1 VYHAGEWLLPLLA
14 FWLQDWRLLNLAIAA
29 ICCIT
34 GALLLPIPESPR
46 WLLLKGRQQEAR
58 RALSWLA
65 QLNGRQLP
73 EGLVITH
80 AVELT
85 PAAADNVELGEREG
99 LVVAAGDALPDHAGC
114 GQIYGSSSSS
124 LQEEGSGGTAAPLAA
139 RPLISKG
146 DVNSD
151 SELPNDDCTALLAD
165 RAPVEAKPE
174 QQQENQRAGVQ
185 QSASMLALFSHAL
198 LARYF
203 VVASLL
209 CTVMAICFY
218 TINLAT
224 DSLQVCV
231 RCCFYNVWYAGFC

>member
-14 FWLQDWRLLNLAIAA
+14 FWLQDWRSLNLAIAA

-34 GALLLPIPESPR
+34 GALLLPLTESPR

-73 EGLVITH
+73 EGLDITH

-85 PAAADNVELGEREG
+85 PAAAENIELGEPRG
-99 LVVAAGDALPDHAGC
+99 LCVAAGDACTDHAGC
-114 GQIYGSSSSS
+114 RQSLGSSSSS
-124 LQEEGSGGTAAPLAA
+124 LQKGGSRLTAAPLAA
-139 RPLISKG
+139 RPFRSES
-146 DVNSD
+146 DADSD
-151 SELPNDDCTALLAD
+151 SPLLDSDCTALLAN
-165 RAPVEAKPE
+165 RAPVDAKPE
-174 QQQENQRAGVQ
+174 QQQQQQQEKQRAGGQ
-185 QSASMLALFSHAL
+185 QSASMLALFNNAL

-224 DSLQVCV
+224 DSLQV
-231 RCCFYNVWYAGFC
+231 RKCC